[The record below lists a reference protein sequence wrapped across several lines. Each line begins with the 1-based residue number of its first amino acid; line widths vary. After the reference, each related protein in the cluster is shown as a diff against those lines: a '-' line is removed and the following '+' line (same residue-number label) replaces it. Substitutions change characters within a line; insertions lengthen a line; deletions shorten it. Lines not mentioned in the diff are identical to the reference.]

1 MAALQI
7 YSAEVRELVG
17 GSVVRRLVAR
27 TIFCQTATHRAFLPE
42 VSLAESGLGAQLC
55 GRGSRKPKN
64 AVAKL
69 SVWALRY
76 LRLESKLP
84 SRARVRARR
93 DDGSDFEGSVSDYVI
108 DDAWAAVEAGH
119 PVDVRPSAALFAHPM
134 RLTNCRSR
142 VGGASRDV
150 GCRKHEHLPRSGAGD
165 CSFGFHMWSATFDWT
180 PEFSDDEL
188 ASWENHSQESRNWW
202 GASWPWQRSCAPCTT
217 DGGDHSFE
225 AAELK
230 LS

>member
-1 MAALQI
+1 MEAWCAGWWPGPSSARRPPIAL
-7 YSAEVRELVG
+7 SCPRF
-17 GSVVRRLVAR
+17 RRWKVA
-27 TIFCQTATHRAFLPE
+27 
-42 VSLAESGLGAQLC
+42 LARSCAV
-55 GRGSRKPKN
+55 GSRKPQN

-119 PVDVRPSAALFAHPM
+119 PVDVRPSAALLADLM

-150 GCRKHEHLPRSGAGD
+150 GWSNHEHLPRSGAGE
-165 CSFGFHMWSATFDWT
+165 CSLGSTCGRRLSIGPVNSAMT
-180 PEFSDDEL
+180 
-188 ASWENHSQESRNWW
+188 SWNRGNHVQS
-202 GASWPWQRSCAPCTT
+202 
-217 DGGDHSFE
+217 GGGRRLRPGSAAARRARDHSFE